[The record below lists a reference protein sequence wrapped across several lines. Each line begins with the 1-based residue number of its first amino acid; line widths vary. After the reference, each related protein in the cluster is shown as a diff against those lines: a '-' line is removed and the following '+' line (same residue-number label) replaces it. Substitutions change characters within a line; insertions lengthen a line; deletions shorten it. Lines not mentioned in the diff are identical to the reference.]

1 MKLSIDQIEKSL
13 LNNTDQSWSIYVIC
27 PQKGAIIVINNAFT
41 TPVTTY
47 RKVDGAYKKD
57 KEMAYSAE
65 LKAPLT
71 TMIAAHN
78 NSEVNQKEAE
88 QFDIYA

>member
-13 LNNTDQSWSIYVIC
+13 LNNTNQSWDIYVIC
-27 PQKGAIIVINNAFT
+27 PQKGAIIVVNNAFT
-41 TPVTTY
+41 TPVATY
-47 RKVDGAYKKD
+47 RKVDGSYKKD

-65 LKAPLT
+65 LKDALT

-78 NSEVNQKEAE
+78 NSEENQKEAG